1 MRKNSFKNYLISF
14 SGVFILLVFLYLVIN
29 FIPPFSSYHTY
40 VIQTPSMTPTINVGD
55 LVFIK
60 ETDSINDY
68 KTGDIIA
75 FYTNINATEED
86 EVVVH
91 YLAQITTDQDGIKTF
106 KSKPE
111 VSDDLDS
118 WTLEESDLI
127 GIYDFKISGIGNALM
142 FFKTIPGMVLLIINV
157 WLIFYVID
165 VFKKNNK

>member
-1 MRKNSFKNYLISF
+1 M
-14 SGVFILLVFLYLVIN
+14 
-29 FIPPFSSYHTY
+29 
-40 VIQTPSMTPTINVGD
+40 TPSINVGD

-91 YLAQITTDQDGIKTF
+91 YLAQITTDQDGVKTF